1 MELLENQTIEKDDL
15 VGNIHDFAFLCNL
28 YRSIVSF
35 SFLFSFVDFAY
46 VNLL

>member
-1 MELLENQTIEKDDL
+1 MELLENQIIEKDDL

-35 SFLFSFVDFAY
+35 SFLLSVIDLANVDS
-46 VNLL
+46 L

>member
-35 SFLFSFVDFAY
+35 FLFYVIDFAN
-46 VNLL
+46 VDSL